1 MYGRA
6 VVMTLVFLLL
16 TGCAPTPEPDT
27 PQAIPKRIV
36 SLVPSVTELV
46 FEIGAGD
53 LVIAVTEND
62 EYPPAVK
69 QLPKVGD
76 QTVDQERLLLL
87 RPDLVILDT
96 EFNREQAQLERLG
109 LRVLPLRSRRL
120 TDIAANLRLLG
131 QRLGRPE
138 AAEQA
143 AQRFEA
149 ALRAIPQVKSQD
161 IVFVEIWGAP
171 LMTVGAQTLPN
182 DLLETLG
189 VENIYSD
196 QIGYFQVDP
205 EDVVKR
211 RPSIIILP
219 STGPNE
225 QSSAAKLLAKAGV
238 SVRVIA
244 LDGDLFTTPT
254 PRVLQGLEIVG
265 QEMGKMAR

>member
-1 MYGRA
+1 MNGRA
-6 VVMTLVFLLL
+6 VAVALLL
-16 TGCAPTPEPDT
+16 LLLASCAPTQTPEIT
-27 PQAIPKRIV
+27 PAFPERIV
-36 SLVPSVTELV
+36 SLVPSVTELI

-62 EYPPAVK
+62 EYPPTVK

-76 QTVDQERLLLL
+76 QTVDQEKLLIL

-120 TDIAANLRLLG
+120 FDIPGNLRLLG
-131 QRLGRPE
+131 QRLGRYE
-138 AAEQA
+138 AAERA
-143 AQRFEA
+143 AQSFEA
-149 ALRAIPQVKSQD
+149 KLRAIPQVKGQGQ
-161 IVFVEIWGAP
+161 VFIEIWGAP

-196 QIGYFQVDP
+196 QTGYFQVDP

-219 STGPNE
+219 ATGPND
-225 QSSAAKLLAKAGV
+225 QSTAAKLLAKAGV

-265 QEMGKMAR
+265 EEMGKMAR